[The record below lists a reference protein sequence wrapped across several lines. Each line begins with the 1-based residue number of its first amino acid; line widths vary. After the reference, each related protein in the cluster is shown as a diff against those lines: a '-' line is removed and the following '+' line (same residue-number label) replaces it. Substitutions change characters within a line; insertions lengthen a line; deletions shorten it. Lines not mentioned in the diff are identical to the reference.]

1 MKLSSAAIVGG
12 ALRVNSFHPLF
23 QIVHRIM
30 EAHANVRDMGLI
42 EAKLAYIKG
51 WQALPEFG
59 VSYFVIKM
67 ANGKKEVGKSEVQ
80 NSQRGTFEIKYLYMI
95 TR

>member
-1 MKLSSAAIVGG
+1 
-12 ALRVNSFHPLF
+12 
-23 QIVHRIM
+23 M

-67 ANGKKEVGKSEVQ
+67 ANGKKEVGESEVQ
-80 NSQRGTFEIKYLYMI
+80 NTVNSNIFVRVLFLRNLAYAKFRENKILAKWRNHSVDY
-95 TR
+95 

>member
-1 MKLSSAAIVGG
+1 
-12 ALRVNSFHPLF
+12 
-23 QIVHRIM
+23 M

-67 ANGKKEVGKSEVQ
+67 ANGKKEVRKSEVQ
-80 NSQRGTFEIKYLYMI
+80 NTVNSNIFVRVLFLRNFAYAKFRENKDLPKWRNHSVDY
-95 TR
+95 

>member
-1 MKLSSAAIVGG
+1 
-12 ALRVNSFHPLF
+12 
-23 QIVHRIM
+23 M

-80 NSQRGTFEIKYLYMI
+80 NTVNLEIFRDGFIFAKLCICKVLWKKNPCKMEKSLCRLLI
-95 TR
+95 

>member
-1 MKLSSAAIVGG
+1 
-12 ALRVNSFHPLF
+12 
-23 QIVHRIM
+23 M

-67 ANGKKEVGKSEVQ
+67 ANGKKEVGKSELQ
-80 NSQRGTFEIKYLYMI
+80 NTVNSEIFVRVLFSRNFAYGKFYENKILAKSLCRVLI
-95 TR
+95 